1 MKVSTKATRSHRLRM
16 LIAAL
21 ALSAGLAAV
30 GHATNTFINPPI
42 TEMKF
47 VDTGIGPLKAAPGF
61 GDFTK
66 GAHST
71 FIKLPAGFVTP
82 LHVHTADYYGV
93 VISGVVANAVDASV
107 TDVPLAPGSYWFQ
120 KGKAAHVTK
129 CLSATECVLFI
140 TQPSKFDF
148 EKSN

>member
-1 MKVSTKATRSHRLRM
+1 MKDTMPYPLRM
-16 LIAAL
+16 MIAAL
-21 ALSAGLAAV
+21 VLSAGLPDLGRAGDTSANV
-30 GHATNTFINPPI
+30 PV

-47 VDTGIGPLKAAPGF
+47 FDTGIGPLKAAPGF
-61 GDFTK
+61 GDFSK

-71 FIKLPAGFVTP
+71 FIKLPANFATP
-82 LHVHTADYYGV
+82 SHFYTEDLYGV

-129 CLSATECVLFI
+129 CLSANECVLFI
-140 TQPSKFDF
+140 TQPGKFDF
-148 EKSN
+148 VKSN